1 MPQSDAVTAPTAL
14 PLETVLP
21 IGATVDQVGHL
32 ALGGCD
38 TIDLVREF
46 GSPLY
51 VFDEATLR
59 AQCRAFVDE
68 FRRLYPDTRVRY
80 ASKAYLGRALAAL
93 INEEGLG
100 LDVVSGGE
108 LAIALSVGFPAAE
121 IDFHGNNKS
130 ESELREA
137 VSAGI
142 GHVVVDN
149 FHELALLERVAQS
162 LGRRQPI
169 LLRLSPSV
177 DPHTHGHTTT
187 GILDSKFGFPIETGQ
202 AAEAVKLALEAHGLE
217 LRGYHAH
224 LGSPIF
230 ELEPYEQSS
239 DVMMTFAEEMVE
251 RHNFVPR
258 EFSPGGGFAVQYLAE
273 TPAPAVADYARIV
286 TESLRRACEAHHLP
300 LPAISIEPGRS
311 IVARAGVALYTTG
324 ARKAIPGLRTFVSV
338 DGGMADNIRPAIYGS
353 AYEAI
358 VANKPL
364 AAPQEMVTIA
374 GKYCESGDILIKD
387 ITLPSLE
394 PGDVIAIPASGAYC
408 LAMASNY
415 NQALKP
421 AIVMVRDGAARLI
434 RRRETYED
442 LMRADLYDG

>member
-1 MPQSDAVTAPTAL
+1 MNQTAAQTELPLRSVLPVTASINEA
-14 PLETVLP
+14 
-21 IGATVDQVGHL
+21 GHL
-32 ALGGCD
+32 AIGGCD
-38 TIDLVREF
+38 AVDLVRDY

-59 AQCRAFVDE
+59 GQCRDFVTE
-68 FRRLYPDTRVRY
+68 FRKLYPETRVRY
-80 ASKAYLGRALAAL
+80 AAKAYLGRALAAL
-93 INEEGLG
+93 IKEEGLG

-108 LAIALSVGFPAAE
+108 LAIALSVGFPASE

-130 ESELREA
+130 EGELREA

-149 FHELALLERVAQS
+149 FYELDLLDRVAHS
-162 LGRRQPI
+162 LGRRQPV

-202 AAEAVKLALEAHGLE
+202 AGDAVRQALQARGLE

-230 ELEPYEQSS
+230 ELEPYRQSS
-239 DVMMTFAEEMVE
+239 DVMMAFAEQMVE
-251 RHNFVPR
+251 CHNFVPR
-258 EFSPGGGFAVQYLAE
+258 EFSPGGGFAVQYRASR
-273 TPAPAVADYARIV
+273 PAPPVSEYARIV
-286 TESLRRACEAHHLP
+286 VGSLEKACAAHHLP
-300 LPAISIEPGRS
+300 LPAMSIEPGRS
-311 IVARAGVALYTTG
+311 IVGRAGVALYTAG

-353 AYEAI
+353 EYEAI

-364 AAPQEMVTIA
+364 ASAEETVTIA
-374 GKYCESGDILIKD
+374 GRYCESGDILIKD
-387 ITLPSLE
+387 VNLPCLAA
-394 PGDVIAIPASGAYC
+394 GDIVAIPASGAYC
-408 LAMASNY
+408 LPMASNY

-421 AIVMVRDGAARLI
+421 AIVMVRDGEARLI

-442 LMRADLYDG
+442 LMRNDVYGD

>member
-1 MPQSDAVTAPTAL
+1 MNQTAAQTELPLRSVLPVTASINEA
-14 PLETVLP
+14 
-21 IGATVDQVGHL
+21 GHL
-32 ALGGCD
+32 AIGGCD
-38 TIDLVREF
+38 AVDLVRDY

-59 AQCRAFVDE
+59 GQCRDFVTE
-68 FRRLYPDTRVRY
+68 FRKLYPETRVRY
-80 ASKAYLGRALAAL
+80 AAKAYLGRALAAL
-93 INEEGLG
+93 IKEEGLG

-108 LAIALSVGFPAAE
+108 LAIALSVGFPASE

-130 ESELREA
+130 EEELREA
-137 VSAGI
+137 VWAGI

-149 FHELALLERVAQS
+149 FYELELLDRVAHS
-162 LGRRQPI
+162 LGRRQPV

-202 AAEAVKLALEAHGLE
+202 AGDAVRQALQARGLE

-230 ELEPYEQSS
+230 ELEPYRQSS
-239 DVMMTFAEEMVE
+239 DVMMAFAEQMVE

-258 EFSPGGGFAVQYLAE
+258 EFSPGGGFAVQYRASR
-273 TPAPAVADYARIV
+273 PAPPVSEYARIV
-286 TESLRRACEAHHLP
+286 VGSLEKACAAHHLP
-300 LPAISIEPGRS
+300 LPAMSIEPGRS
-311 IVARAGVALYTTG
+311 IVGRAGVALYTAG

-353 AYEAI
+353 EYEAI

-364 AAPQEMVTIA
+364 VPAEETVTIA
-374 GKYCESGDILIKD
+374 GRYCESGDILIKD
-387 ITLPSLE
+387 VNLPCLAA
-394 PGDVIAIPASGAYC
+394 GDIVAIPASGAYS
-408 LAMASNY
+408 LPMASNY

-421 AIVMVRDGAARLI
+421 AIVIVRDGEARLI

-442 LMRADLYDG
+442 LMRTDVYGD